1 MNILRILCRKI
12 VYFNL
17 YLSTS
22 ISSVMVTFCVSLVRV
37 VVTSCLV
44 KHQSRQ
50 RYSVDVIHIFTN
62 QLTLSKGDYSQ

>member
-22 ISSVMVTFCVSLVRV
+22 ISSVMVTFCVNLVRV

-44 KHQSRQ
+44 KHQSR
-50 RYSVDVIHIFTN
+50 
-62 QLTLSKGDYSQ
+62 